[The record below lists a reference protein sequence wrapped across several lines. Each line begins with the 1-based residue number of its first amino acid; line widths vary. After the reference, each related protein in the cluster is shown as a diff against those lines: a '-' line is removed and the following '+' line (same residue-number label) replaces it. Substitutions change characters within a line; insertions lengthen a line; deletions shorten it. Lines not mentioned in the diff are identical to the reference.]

1 MATNNTTMTNDMV
14 KTERIIRH
22 TLYCPNCGGSI
33 RLKPN
38 KPANE
43 FDALLKEPR
52 GKFSYTNTTYLNP
65 LNAIQLPTCTIC
77 GNKFQIKVNT
87 EDFTIEIK
95 EL

>member
-1 MATNNTTMTNDMV
+1 MVTNNTTMKNDMI

-22 TLYCPNCGGSI
+22 TICCPNCGGSI
-33 RLKPN
+33 RLKPD

-43 FDALLKEPR
+43 FDALLKAPR
-52 GKFSYTNTTYLNP
+52 NKFSYTNTRYLSP
-65 LNAIQLPTCTIC
+65 LNAIQLPTCTVC

>member
-1 MATNNTTMTNDMV
+1 MATNKITITNDMV

-43 FDALLKEPR
+43 FDALLKEPKN
-52 GKFSYTNTTYLNP
+52 KFSYTSAAYLNP
-65 LNAIQLPTCTIC
+65 LNAMQLPTCTVC
-77 GNKFQIKVNT
+77 GNKFQIKVNA

>member
-1 MATNNTTMTNDMV
+1 MVTNNTTMKNDMI
-14 KTERIIRH
+14 KTEKIIRH

-52 GKFSYTNTTYLNP
+52 NKFSYTNTAYLNS
-65 LNAIQLPTCTIC
+65 LNAIQVPTCTVC